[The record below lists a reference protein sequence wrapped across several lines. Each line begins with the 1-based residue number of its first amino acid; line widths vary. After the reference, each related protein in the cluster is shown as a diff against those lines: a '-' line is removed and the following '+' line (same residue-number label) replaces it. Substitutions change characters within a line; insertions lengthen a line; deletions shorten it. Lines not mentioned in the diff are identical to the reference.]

1 MIQSLLV
8 ANRGEIAVR
17 VIRCCRQMGI
27 RSVIAFSQADRDS
40 LPVRMADDRVC
51 IGPPP
56 ARDSYLNVRNIVTAA
71 VLSHCDA
78 VHPGVGFLAEN
89 ADFAREVRDA
99 GLIFVGPDPEV
110 IELLGD
116 KIRAKRSARDLEIR
130 VIPGSEGS
138 VENGSVALEAA
149 RKIGYPVIVKA
160 AAGGGGKGMRIVRSG
175 DELADILAI
184 ASHEA
189 EKAFSDGTMYL
200 EKYLENP
207 RHVEI
212 QIVADRKGNVVHL
225 GERDC
230 TVQQNHQ
237 KLVEESPSLA
247 VDGALRTRMGN
258 DAVRLLQTLGYT
270 GAGTVEF
277 LVQDG
282 KHYFM
287 EVNARVQVEHPV
299 SEMVTGVDIIR
310 QQILAASDQPL
321 EIRQADVLLSGY
333 AAECRINARSAGK
346 ITRLHLP
353 GGFGVR
359 IDTFL
364 FAGYN
369 VPPWYDHLVA
379 KLIVSGHNRLEGI
392 RRMEAA
398 LHELVIEGIATNIES
413 QKKIIAHPTFRK
425 GDYGTGFLG
434 EVQKEGIL

>member
-1 MIQSLLV
+1 M
-8 ANRGEIAVR
+8 
-17 VIRCCRQMGI
+17 
-27 RSVIAFSQADRDS
+27 
-40 LPVRMADDRVC
+40 
-51 IGPPP
+51 
-56 ARDSYLNVRNIVTAA
+56 
-71 VLSHCDA
+71 
-78 VHPGVGFLAEN
+78 
-89 ADFAREVRDA
+89 
-99 GLIFVGPDPEV
+99 

-116 KIRAKRSARDLEIR
+116 KIRAKHSARDLDIP

-138 VENGSVALEAA
+138 VENAAEALKAA
-149 RKIGYPVIVKA
+149 DKIGYPVIVKA
-160 AAGGGGKGMRIVRSG
+160 AAGGGGKGMRIVQRPG
-175 DELADILAI
+175 AELADILAI

-247 VDGALRTRMGN
+247 VDAGLRTRMGN
-258 DAVRLLQTLGYT
+258 DAVRLLKTLGYT

-277 LVQDG
+277 LVKDG

-310 QQILAASDQPL
+310 QQILAASDEPL
-321 EIRQADVLLSGY
+321 EIRQEDV
-333 AAECRINARSAGK
+333 
-346 ITRLHLP
+346 RL
-353 GGFGVR
+353 GGVR
-359 IDTFL
+359 D
-364 FAGYN
+364 G
-369 VPPWYDHLVA
+369 VPDQRALGGQDHA
-379 KLIVSGHNRLEGI
+379 ASPARRVSACAWTPFSTPATPCHRGTITLSPSSSSQATPAWRGSGGWTALSRSWSSRGSPRTSNR
-392 RRMEAA
+392 RRRSLPTRPSERATME
-398 LHELVIEGIATNIES
+398 
-413 QKKIIAHPTFRK
+413 P
-425 GDYGTGFLG
+425 GFLG

>member
-116 KIRAKRSARDLEIR
+116 KIRAKRSARDLEIP

-175 DELADILAI
+175 DELADTLAI

-321 EIRQADVLLSGY
+321 EIRQADVLFSGY

>member
-1 MIQSLLV
+1 MIQSILI

-27 RSVIAFSQADRDS
+27 RSVIAYSQADRDS

-51 IGPPP
+51 VGPPP
-56 ARDSYLNVRNIVTAA
+56 ARESYLNVRNLVTAA

-89 ADFAREVRDA
+89 ADFAKEVRDA
-99 GLIFVGPDPEV
+99 GLVFVGPDPQV

-116 KIRAKRSARDLEIR
+116 KIRAKRAARDLAIP
-130 VIPGSEGS
+130 VILGSDGS
-138 VENGSVALEAA
+138 VEDAAAALAA
-149 RKIGYPVIVKA
+149 AKKIGYPVIVKA

-175 DELADILAI
+175 KELGDIFVI

-237 KLVEESPSLA
+237 KLIEESPSGA
-247 VDGALRTRMGN
+247 VDADLRVRMGN
-258 DAVRLLQTLGYT
+258 DAVRLLKTLGYT

-282 KHYFM
+282 RHYFM

-299 SEMVTGVDIIR
+299 SEMVTGIDIIR
-310 QQILAASDQPL
+310 QQILAAGDQSL
-321 EIRQADVLLSGY
+321 EVRQEEVLLSGY
-333 AAECRINARSAGK
+333 AVECRINARSAGK
-346 ITRLHLP
+346 ITRLHVP

-369 VPPWYDHLVA
+369 VPPWYDHLIA
-379 KLIVSGHNRLEGI
+379 KLIVSGRNRLEGI
-392 RRMEAA
+392 RRMESA
-398 LHELVIEGIATNIES
+398 LTELVIEGIATNIEA
-413 QKKIIAHPTFRK
+413 QRKIVAHPAFRK

>member
-1 MIQSLLV
+1 MIQSLLI

-40 LPVRMADDRVC
+40 LPVRMADDHVC

-56 ARDSYLNVRNIVTAA
+56 ARESYLNVRNLVTAA

-116 KIRAKRSARDLEIR
+116 KIRAKRSARDLEIP

-138 VENGSVALEAA
+138 VEDAGVALAA
-149 RKIGYPVIVKA
+149 AKKIGYPVIVKA

-237 KLVEESPSLA
+237 KLVEESPSMA
-247 VDGALRTRMGN
+247 VDAGLRTRMGN

-310 QQILAASDQPL
+310 QQILAASDKPL
-321 EIRQADVLLSGY
+321 EVRQPDVVLSGY
-333 AAECRINARSAGK
+333 AVECRINARSAGK

-359 IDTFL
+359 MDTFL
-364 FAGYN
+364 YAGYS

-379 KLIVSGHNRLEGI
+379 KLIVSGHNRREGI
-392 RRMEAA
+392 KRMEGA
-398 LHELVIEGIATNIES
+398 LNELVIEGIATNIES

>member
-1 MIQSLLV
+1 
-8 ANRGEIAVR
+8 
-17 VIRCCRQMGI
+17 
-27 RSVIAFSQADRDS
+27 
-40 LPVRMADDRVC
+40 
-51 IGPPP
+51 
-56 ARDSYLNVRNIVTAA
+56 
-71 VLSHCDA
+71 
-78 VHPGVGFLAEN
+78 
-89 ADFAREVRDA
+89 
-99 GLIFVGPDPEV
+99 
-110 IELLGD
+110 
-116 KIRAKRSARDLEIR
+116 
-130 VIPGSEGS
+130 
-138 VENGSVALEAA
+138 
-149 RKIGYPVIVKA
+149 
-160 AAGGGGKGMRIVRSG
+160 MRIVRSG
-175 DELADILAI
+175 GELGDILAV

-212 QIVADRKGNVVHL
+212 QIIADRKGNVVHL

-237 KLVEESPSLA
+237 KLVEESPSMA
-247 VDGALRTRMGN
+247 VDPALRTRMGN
-258 DAVRLLQTLGYT
+258 DAVRLLSTLGYT

-299 SEMVTGVDIIR
+299 SETVTGVDIIR

-321 EIRQADVLLSGY
+321 EVRQEDVRLSGY
-333 AAECRINARSAGK
+333 AMECRINARSAGK
-346 ITRLHLP
+346 VTRLHLP

-359 IDTFL
+359 NDTFL
-364 FAGYN
+364 FAGYT

-392 RRMEAA
+392 KRMESA
-398 LHELVIEGIATNIES
+398 LAELVIEGIATNVEA
-413 QKKIIAHPTFRK
+413 QKKIIAHPAFRK
-425 GDYGTGFLG
+425 GDYGTGFLA